1 MNKENIRQFFGDI
14 KDKISILKLE
24 EESEWEDEMQ
34 NEDWQEPFDSE
45 DTEELPEGDLS
56 AKLLRYRESKY
67 RRTAAIVI
75 LAAVILGGFFI
86 YNKTITYDSYVVA
99 ASYENMVAAGTQ
111 YVMAGKDILKYNAD
125 GVSCVSRNNDVRWS
139 ITYSMQAPV
148 ADICDTTMVIAE
160 QQGTQIYI
168 VDGEEGQ
175 IGSFETAAS
184 ILKVRVARQGVVAAV
199 LQEGTVTWVN
209 LYQTDGTLI
218 ASDKTTL
225 MESGYP
231 LDIAISPDGQ
241 RLMVSYLEITG
252 GVLKD
257 TVVFYH
263 FGTAGQ
269 KKENH
274 IVSSETF
281 EGIAVPDVYFV
292 DNTHSIAVTDQ
303 GYTVFQGKDEPKKT
317 ASVEFE
323 DEIVSCF
330 HEGETIGFVF
340 NNEDTES
347 RYRIELYNLR
357 GKRKMKTELDRT
369 FSTIKMEN
377 GQILMYNDKRC
388 TVYTSS
394 GHEKFSA
401 DYEKEVSEFFYF
413 SEFRK
418 YLVITRDSFDRIRIG
433 SGG

>member
-1 MNKENIRQFFGDI
+1 MNKENIRQFFGNI
-14 KDKISILKLE
+14 KDKVSILKLGE
-24 EESEWEDEMQ
+24 DSDWEDEMQ

-45 DTEELPEGDLS
+45 DEEELPEGDLK
-56 AKLLRYRESKY
+56 AKIFQYRQNKY
-67 RRTAAIVI
+67 YRNAVIVF
-75 LAAVILGGFFI
+75 LAAVVLGGFII
-86 YNKTITYDSYVVA
+86 YNKIVTYDTYVIA
-99 ASYENMVAAGTQ
+99 ASYENTVAAGTQ
-111 YVMAGKDILKYNAD
+111 YVMADKDILKYNAD

-168 VDGEEGQ
+168 VEGEEGQ
-175 IGSFETAAS
+175 IGSFETTAP
-184 ILKVRVARQGVVAAV
+184 ILKARVARQGVVAAV
-199 LQEGTVTWVN
+199 LQEDDVTWVN

-241 RLMVSYLEITG
+241 RLMVSYLQVTG
-252 GVLKD
+252 GVLSD

-281 EGIAVPDVYFV
+281 EGTAVPDVYFV
-292 DNTHSIAVTDQ
+292 DNSHSVAVTDQ
-303 GYTVFQGKDEPKKT
+303 GFAVFQGKDEPKKT
-317 ASVEFE
+317 ATVEFE

-330 HEGETIGFVF
+330 HENETIGFVF
-340 NNEDTES
+340 NSEDTES
-347 RYRIELYNLR
+347 RYRMELYNLR

-369 FSTIKMEN
+369 FSRIKMEN
-377 GQILMYNDKRC
+377 GQILMYNDKNC

-401 DYEKEVSEFFYF
+401 NYEKEVSGFFYF

-433 SGG
+433 AGG